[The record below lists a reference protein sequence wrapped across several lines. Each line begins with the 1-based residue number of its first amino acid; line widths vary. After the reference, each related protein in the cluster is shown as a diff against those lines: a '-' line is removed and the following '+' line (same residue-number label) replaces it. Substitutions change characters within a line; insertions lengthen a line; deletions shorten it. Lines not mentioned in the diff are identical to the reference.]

1 MPKSSATII
10 TMKNIEANTA
20 NSMVALPLSSDF
32 SRFMKSFF
40 IFIALLEQHH
50 FGAAAAAHAGAD
62 RRSGAATLHRDRIR
76 NEHETAPRSEEHTS
90 ELQSIMRISYAVFC
104 LKQTNKQN

>member
-76 NEHETAPRSEEHTS
+76 NEHETEIGRAHVCTPVTNEHLVCRLML
-90 ELQSIMRISYAVFC
+90 EH
-104 LKQTNKQN
+104 

>member
-76 NEHETAPRSEEHTS
+76 NEHETRSEERRVGKACVSTCSSRWLPNH
-90 ELQSIMRISYAVFC
+90 
-104 LKQTNKQN
+104 